1 MEKAFY
7 AFWVEVSVKFS
18 KLRRFTMKL
27 RKTEEQDIDRVMEI
41 IKQAQEYFKKSNID
55 QWQDNYPTS
64 QTIKDDIANGESYVL
79 LNDGMIVATTV
90 ISFEGEVTY
99 KDIYNGKW
107 LSNGGKYAV
116 IHRLAVD
123 NNYKGSGI
131 SSEIIRNVERMCVN
145 LGVHSI
151 KIDTHEQNVSM
162 QRLLQKNEFTY
173 CGVIYLK
180 DMSKRVAFEKLI

>member
-1 MEKAFY
+1 M
-7 AFWVEVSVKFS
+7 
-18 KLRRFTMKL
+18 KLRRTV
-27 RKTEEQDIDRVMEI
+27 EQDINRVMEI

-79 LNDGMIVATTV
+79 LSDEMIVGTTV

-107 LSNGGKYAV
+107 LSDGEYAV

-131 SSEIIRNVERMCVN
+131 SSEIIRNVERMCIER
-145 LGVHSI
+145 GVHSI
-151 KIDTHEQNVSM
+151 KIDTHELNVSM
-162 QRLLQKNEFTY
+162 QRLLQKNDFTY